1 MLLSYISLSPL
12 FQALIQ
18 IVLPLVSQ
26 IICLK
31 LKWPIDMYFCFFTHF
46 KIDGKKSITY
56 VAIAFEYYFSFGLL
70 EEWHFHISGSEPH
83 S

>member
-1 MLLSYISLSPL
+1 
-12 FQALIQ
+12 
-18 IVLPLVSQ
+18 
-26 IICLK
+26 
-31 LKWPIDMYFCFFTHF
+31 MYFCFFTHF

-56 VAIAFEYYFSFGLL
+56 VAIAFEYYISFGLL